1 MRKSFATVLVGLAS
15 AIAALLI
22 TLPAAARNVSCPLSQ
37 VNCIVFLPLGDL
49 PGGNFRSEVY
59 ALTPDGMVAAGLSD
73 SAAAPASGEAFRWE
87 GGMMEALGSLPGG
100 STTSSAAGIQN
111 SSTGEWVV
119 GASSSTQTGSSALE
133 AFLYSGA
140 DATFTG
146 LGSLPGGTDQ
156 SAANALAVIQPTVV
170 VGQSSSSASGANST
184 EAFAF
189 YTEDNTLTALGSL
202 PGGLYSSSASALN
215 AVGTIIV
222 GSSSSAASGVNATEA
237 FRWEDGHMEGL
248 GFLAGGLD
256 SSAALAIN
264 NAGSLIAGASSSA
277 ASGTNSR
284 EAFLWEEGIFTP
296 LGDLP
301 AGPHDS
307 AALAISTR
315 GIVVG
320 RGHTEAGPRAFIW
333 TAEAGI
339 RDLRDVFEEASGSD
353 LGLWQLHEATAISA
367 SGRVIAGNGLNENNL
382 PEAWILSLPEPGAGM
397 LTSGALACLAL
408 MARRNRHPG
417 PSR

>member
-1 MRKSFATVLVGLAS
+1 MPFR
-15 AIAALLI
+15 AL
-22 TLPAAARNVSCPLSQ
+22 
-37 VNCIVFLPLGDL
+37 GKK
-49 PGGNFRSEVY
+49 
-59 ALTPDGMVAAGLSD
+59 
-73 SAAAPASGEAFRWE
+73 
-87 GGMMEALGSLPGG
+87 ALGSN
-100 STTSSAAGIQN
+100 AAPH
-111 SSTGEWVV
+111 T
-119 GASSSTQTGSSALE
+119 
-133 AFLYSGA
+133 
-140 DATFTG
+140 
-146 LGSLPGGTDQ
+146 
-156 SAANALAVIQPTVV
+156 
-170 VGQSSSSASGANST
+170 
-184 EAFAF
+184 
-189 YTEDNTLTALGSL
+189 NT
-202 PGGLYSSSASALN
+202 
-215 AVGTIIV
+215 
-222 GSSSSAASGVNATEA
+222 
-237 FRWEDGHMEGL
+237 
-248 GFLAGGLD
+248 
-256 SSAALAIN
+256 
-264 NAGSLIAGASSSA
+264 SA

-408 MARRNRHPG
+408 MARRHRHPR
-417 PSR
+417 PLSPRRLNR

>member
-1 MRKSFATVLVGLAS
+1 
-15 AIAALLI
+15 
-22 TLPAAARNVSCPLSQ
+22 
-37 VNCIVFLPLGDL
+37 
-49 PGGNFRSEVY
+49 
-59 ALTPDGMVAAGLSD
+59 
-73 SAAAPASGEAFRWE
+73 
-87 GGMMEALGSLPGG
+87 MEALGSLPGG
-100 STTSSAAGIQN
+100 STTSSAAGIQK
-111 SSTGEWVV
+111 SSTGEWIA
-119 GASSSTQTGSSALE
+119 GASSSTQSGSSALE

-146 LGSLPGGTDQ
+146 LGSLPGGTNQ
-156 SAANALAVIQPTVV
+156 SAANALAVIRPTVV

-237 FRWEDGHMEGL
+237 FRWEDDHMEGL
-248 GFLAGGLD
+248 GFLEGGLD

-264 NAGSLIAGASSSA
+264 NAGTLIAGASSSA

-284 EAFLWEEGIFTP
+284 EAFLWEEGVFTP

-367 SGRVIAGNGLNENNL
+367 SG
-382 PEAWILSLPEPGAGM
+382 
-397 LTSGALACLAL
+397 
-408 MARRNRHPG
+408 ARHRG
-417 PSR
+417 